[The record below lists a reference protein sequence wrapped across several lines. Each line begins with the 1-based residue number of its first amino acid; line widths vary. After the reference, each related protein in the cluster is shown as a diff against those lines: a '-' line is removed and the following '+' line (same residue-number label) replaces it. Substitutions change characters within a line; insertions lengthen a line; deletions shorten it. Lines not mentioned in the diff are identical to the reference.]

1 MTLRDATERPETIAV
16 GANVLAGV
24 DLTAIVEKSRAHAS
38 APRGWT
44 QPFPDPCRAKR
55 LHRFGR
61 PEHSREGH

>member
-1 MTLRDATERPETIAV
+1 MLRDATERPETIAV

-44 QPFPDPCRAKR
+44 QPFGDRQAGER
-55 LHRFGR
+55 IL
-61 PEHSREGH
+61 EISRRWRRG